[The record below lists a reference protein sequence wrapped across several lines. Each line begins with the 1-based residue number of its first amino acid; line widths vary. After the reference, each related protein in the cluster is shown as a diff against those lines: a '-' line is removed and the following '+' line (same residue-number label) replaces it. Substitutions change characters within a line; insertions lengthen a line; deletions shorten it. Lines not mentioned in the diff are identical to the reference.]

1 VNEMVVVLGFFALM
15 ALLVSR
21 MLRDQRKPDSQ
32 TPQVK
37 KDKRAPVAGNERPR
51 TSGSYMV
58 AKPPAEISLFAYSP
72 GSKR

>member
-21 MLRDQRKPDSQ
+21 MLRDQRTQDSQ

-37 KDKRAPVAGNERPR
+37 KDGRVPEAGGERPR
-51 TSGSYMV
+51 PSGSCMV
-58 AKPPAEISLFAYSP
+58 VKPPAGISVFAYSP